1 MELAV
6 VRLISTVVLCSLAG
20 SAFESLEAQG
30 GDSTVIRVQRL
41 VNAGDRAGA
50 RRLADSVLV
59 LATDGSPA
67 YAEALFARAF
77 ASSAVEAERDYLRVS
92 FEYSL
97 SARAEDATMMV
108 AQLKLARSDRV
119 GARRN
124 FERLVREHPA
134 GAQAAKAAFWAGR
147 LALEDGDA
155 AAGCPSLGRARSRV
169 SRDDVEL
176 ANQIDYYAQRCSASA
191 LAGVLPQ
198 PAVAESAV
206 TPPPVATQPTG
217 KPPLRPT
224 PKAVTRDPVPARSPE
239 SPRAPEPA
247 TQPATERATTPT
259 AAPQAASPPAPIK
272 EFSVQVAA
280 FPKVRDAVA
289 LAEVLQQRGFQVRVW
304 GSKAPFRVREGR
316 YSSRADAEAAR
327 TRMKASRVNGIVV
340 EAEAM

>member
-155 AAGCPSLGRARSRV
+155 AAGCPSLGRARSSV

-198 PAVAESAV
+198 PAVAESTA
-206 TPPPVATQPTG
+206 TPPPVATQATG
-217 KPPLRPT
+217 KSPLRPT
-224 PKAVTRDPVPARSPE
+224 PKAVIRDPVPARSPE
-239 SPRAPEPA
+239 PPRAPEPA

-259 AAPQAASPPAPIK
+259 AAPKAASPPAPIK